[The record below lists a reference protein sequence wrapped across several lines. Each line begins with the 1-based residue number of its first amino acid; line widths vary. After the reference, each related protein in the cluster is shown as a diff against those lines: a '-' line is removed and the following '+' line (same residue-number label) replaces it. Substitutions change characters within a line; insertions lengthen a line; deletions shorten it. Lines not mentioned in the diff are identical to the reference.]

1 MPLDRIAIPA
11 QPPVILRSV
20 PGADHVL
27 TADALTF
34 IAELQARFGLKLHSL
49 MIARQRR
56 QEKFDRGE
64 LPDYLAETK
73 EIRQGIWQAARV
85 PEILNDRR
93 VEITGPV
100 DRKMMINALNS
111 GAKVFMA
118 DFEDATSPRFT
129 NIIAGHAN
137 MLDYRDGTL
146 EHDDPETGKSY
157 RVGDQP
163 ALLMIRPRGLHMDE
177 ANVMMN
183 GQPISAALFD
193 FGLTIFHCG
202 RALAASG
209 RGPFY
214 YLPKLESHRE
224 ARFWNEVFLFAQ
236 EKVGLAPGTIKATVL
251 IETLPAAFEMDEI
264 VWELRDHIAG
274 LNCGRWD
281 YIFSYIKTLR
291 NHSQFVLPDRA
302 EVTMDRAFL
311 ATYAARLVKVC
322 HRRGVHA
329 MGGMAAAI
337 PVRGDEAAN
346 EAAFEKV
353 REDKNREVALGHDG
367 TWVAHPD
374 LVPIAREIFD
384 AGMEGPNQIRR
395 PRQDYRIEP
404 AKLLAPHA
412 GQVTEAG
419 VRGNIAIAIEYL
431 AQWLQG
437 RGAVPINNLMEDA
450 ATAEI
455 SRAQL
460 WQWRRHATLIRTEDG
475 GECRLTDGWL
485 GGLIQDEIVR
495 ILDRLGPNGFHRG
508 HYATAA
514 RIVQD
519 SVLAEELPDFIT
531 TPAYTLLNALD

>member
-1 MPLDRIAIPA
+1 M
-11 QPPVILRSV
+11 V
-20 PGADHVL
+20 
-27 TADALTF
+27 
-34 IAELQARFGLKLHSL
+34 
-49 MIARQRR
+49 ARQRR
-56 QEKFDRGE
+56 QERIDRGE
-64 LPDYLAETK
+64 LPDFLPETRD
-73 EIRQGIWQAARV
+73 IRQGIWQAAPV
-85 PEILNDRR
+85 PDVLADRR

-111 GAKVFMA
+111 GAQVFMA
-118 DFEDATSPRFT
+118 DFEDATSPTFA

-146 EHDDPETGKSY
+146 EFEDPKTGKSY
-157 RVGDQP
+157 RVGANP
-163 ALLMIRPRGLHMDE
+163 ALLITRPRGLHMLE
-177 ANVMMN
+177 LNVLIG
-183 GQPISAALFD
+183 GQPVSAALFD
-193 FGLTIFHCG
+193 FGLSIFHCG

-224 ARFWNEVFLFAQ
+224 ARFWNDVFLFAQ
-236 EKVGLAPGTIKATVL
+236 ERVGLAPGTIKATVL

-291 NHSQFVLPDRA
+291 NHPAYLLPDRA

-322 HRRGVHA
+322 HRRGIHA

-337 PVRGDEAAN
+337 PVRNDAAAN
-346 EAAFEKV
+346 EAAFAKV
-353 REDKNREVALGHDG
+353 RADKQREIELGHDG

-374 LVPIAREIFD
+374 LVPVARAIFD
-384 AGMEGPNQIRR
+384 AAMPGLNQIRR

-404 AKLLAPHA
+404 AKLLSPHQ

-419 VRGNIAIAIEYL
+419 IRSNISVAIEYL

-437 RGAVPINNLMEDA
+437 RGAVPINHLMEDA

-460 WQWRRHATLIRTEDG
+460 WQWRRHNAPVVLADG
-475 GECRLTDGWL
+475 KEGRLTDEWFGIL
-485 GGLIQDEIVR
+485 VQDEIVR

-508 HYATAA
+508 HYASAA
-514 RIVQD
+514 RIVQEA
-519 SVLAEELPDFIT
+519 VMAEVLPDFIT
-531 TPAYTLLNALD
+531 TPACQVLNALD